1 MHGWRAQAALEAWH
15 KLLAAAFPPLAR
27 GARPPTA
34 DREYFAALARPVL
47 DMLAGGAP
55 GLGACA
61 AGPTAAQASPAAG
74 RIRDHVDGN
83 EAGQRS
89 GRRPLQPALLTL
101 VRVLWTAHMSLLCL
115 KRLRCLL

>member
-1 MHGWRAQAALEAWH
+1 MHGWGVQAALEAWH

-27 GARPPTA
+27 GARPPAA

-55 GLGACA
+55 GQRTSAG
-61 AGPTAAQASPAAG
+61 GPTAAQASPAAG
-74 RIRDHVDGN
+74 NVRDHVSGD

-101 VRVLWTAHMSLLCL
+101 VRILWTAHTSLLSL
-115 KRLRCLL
+115 KHLCC